1 MKRTFHLAALVSAL
15 SLAML
20 LGSCEKDSNGGSPNA
35 TATVV
40 TVNDL
45 MDWLATRSAKHGAAF
60 ANRATIKS
68 AVDQTH
74 VPLSAALGDAREVA
88 FFPPVTGG

>member
-1 MKRTFHLAALVSAL
+1 MVMTVLYFASVKEKIGL
-15 SLAML
+15 SQEDVTPP
-20 LGSCEKDSNGGSPNA
+20 SS
-35 TATVV
+35 VV

-45 MDWLATRSAKHGAAF
+45 MDWLATRSTKHGAAF
-60 ANRATIKS
+60 ANRTAIKS

>member
-1 MKRTFHLAALVSAL
+1 MAMTVLYFASVKEKIGL
-15 SLAML
+15 SREDVTPPA
-20 LGSCEKDSNGGSPNA
+20 S
-35 TATVV
+35 VV

-45 MDWLATRSAKHGAAF
+45 MDWLATRSAKHDAAF
-60 ANRATIKS
+60 ANRTTIKS

-74 VPLSAALGDAREVA
+74 VPLSATLGDAREVA

>member
-1 MKRTFHLAALVSAL
+1 MAMTVLYFASVKEKIGL
-15 SLAML
+15 SQEDVTPP
-20 LGSCEKDSNGGSPNA
+20 SS
-35 TATVV
+35 VV

>member
-1 MKRTFHLAALVSAL
+1 MVMTVLYFASVKEKIGL
-15 SLAML
+15 SQEDVTPP
-20 LGSCEKDSNGGSPNA
+20 SS
-35 TATVV
+35 VV